1 MERTIPKLSPKGWL
15 HNEDVPER
23 LDAAMTYAFSS
34 DFSQSV
40 TFSEKITSIQWV
52 ISEYNNNLVQ
62 LQSSMQKLLDEYLAK
77 QFDSVDINV
86 TIKEEGSQLNIV
98 VRGMVINDGSKADM
112 QYLLT
117 VRNSSLETVV
127 DQLNNGEPVDVR

>member
-23 LDAAMTYAFSS
+23 LDAAMAYAFSS

-77 QFDSVDINV
+77 QFDSVNINV